1 MVRGPSVDKNGLKKG
16 AWSEEEDDKLRAYVL
31 RYGHWNW
38 RQLPKFAGLSR
49 CGKSCRLRWMNYLK
63 PGIKRGSFS
72 NDEDEMIIKLH
83 KELGNKWS
91 AIAGKLPGRS
101 DNEIKNHWHAHLKKH
116 LQTKQDPK
124 IIRSELKINET
135 TAEYG
140 SSETTQKV
148 KIGEDES
155 SFYDAISRYSQGT
168 SSSEESSCLSSISIS
183 KSLDLSCN
191 TTGWTVPEEG
201 VMMTSSQSFGETF
214 DCFWDDLLFADASF
228 SPSESEGGFM
238 SPTSQVEEEFT
249 LPYSLFGEDD
259 VNFLNNFM

>member
-1 MVRGPSVDKNGLKKG
+1 MVRAPSVDKNGLRKG

-49 CGKSCRLRWMNYLK
+49 CGKSCRLRWINYLK

-72 NDEDEMIIKLH
+72 KDEDEMIIKLH

-116 LQTKQDPK
+116 LHTKQDPK
-124 IIRSELKINET
+124 IIRSEQKINET
-135 TAEYG
+135 AEY
-140 SSETTQKV
+140 ETFQKV
-148 KIGEDES
+148 NIAEDES
-155 SFYDAISRYSQGT
+155 SIYDAISSYSQGA
-168 SSSEESSCLSSISIS
+168 SSSEESSCLSSNSNS
-183 KSLDLSCN
+183 NSPDLSCK
-191 TTGWTVPEEG
+191 TVWTVPEEG
-201 VMMTSSQSFGETF
+201 MMMTSSQSFEETF

-228 SPSESEGGFM
+228 SSSESEGGFM
-238 SPTSQVEEEFT
+238 SPTSMVEEEFT